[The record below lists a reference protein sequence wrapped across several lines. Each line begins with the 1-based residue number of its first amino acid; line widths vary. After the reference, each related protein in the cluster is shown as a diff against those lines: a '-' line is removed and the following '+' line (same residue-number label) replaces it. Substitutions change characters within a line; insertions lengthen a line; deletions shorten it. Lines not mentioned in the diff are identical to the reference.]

1 MILPWRAACSFLA
14 IGRCYHEITWR
25 GWMTISKRAGFAA
38 GFVALVSVAAPVA
51 ALNWSVLASK
61 AADPCVQPQACVIV
75 GAEVDDEAT
84 IKARARVGTGPAVG
98 IASDRR
104 IKSDIKEIGRLE
116 NGIKIYSFKYIWED
130 KVRVGVI
137 AQDLL
142 ERPDTKDAVLTL
154 ANGLLGVD
162 YAAIGLRMASEQQ
175 WLDSGM
181 AAVKSDYVAPKLRFT
196 KLDDTVRLYNQR

>member
-1 MILPWRAACSFLA
+1 MN
-14 IGRCYHEITWR
+14 
-25 GWMTISKRAGFAA
+25 ISRRAGFAA
-38 GFVALVSVAAPVA
+38 GLVALVAVAAPVA
-51 ALNWSVLASK
+51 ALNWSILAK
-61 AADPCVQPQACVIV
+61 RADPCAQPQTCVVV

-84 IKARARVGTGPAVG
+84 IAARARVGTGPAAG

-104 IKSDIKEIGRLE
+104 IKNDIKELGRLV

-162 YAAIGLRMASEQQ
+162 YTAIGLRMATEQQ
-175 WLDSGM
+175 WLESGIVS
-181 AAVKSDYVAPKLRFT
+181 VKSNYVAPKVRFT
-196 KLDDTVRLYNQR
+196 KLDDTVTLYNQR